1 MKLLFSY
8 LAIVILFCSCENDM
22 TAVRAFDKSKMGVEQ
37 AYDIE
42 TIMSQ
47 TAKVKGVLT
56 APYMERHV
64 SVPPYTEFPQGLKV
78 VFYNDSLQFERVL
91 TARYGKL
98 MDGENEM
105 FLKDSV
111 VILDLKKLQ
120 RVDCK
125 DLRWDPKKQQFITE
139 RFCRISTP
147 VDTIYSMGLDANQ
160 DLSTVNLHRVTG
172 VVSAQDSMMNMN

>member
-8 LAIVILFCSCENDM
+8 LAIVVLFCSCENDM

-37 AYDIE
+37 AYEIE

-56 APYMERHV
+56 APYMERHM

-78 VFYNDSLQFERVL
+78 VFYNDSLQIERVL

-111 VILDLKKLQ
+111 VILDLLKLQ

-125 DLRWDPKKQQFITE
+125 DLRWDPKKQKFITE

-147 VDTIYSMGLDANQ
+147 IDTLYSTGLEANQ
-160 DLSTVNLHRVTG
+160 DLSDINFFHVYGIMTP
-172 VVSAQDSMMNMN
+172 QDSTMNLN

>member
-1 MKLLFSY
+1 MKLLLSY
-8 LAIVILFCSCENDM
+8 LAIVVLFCSCENDM
-22 TAVRAFDKSKMGVEQ
+22 SAVRAFDKSKMGVEQ

-98 MDGENEM
+98 MDGENDI

-111 VILDLKKLQ
+111 VFLDLKKLQ
-120 RVDCK
+120 RLDCK
-125 DLRWDPKKQQFITE
+125 DLRWDSKKGQFLTE

-147 VDTIYSMGLDANQ
+147 VDTIYSIGLTANQ
-160 DLSTVNLHRVTG
+160 DFSVVKLLDISG
-172 VVSAQDSMMNMN
+172 VVSPQDSMMNLD